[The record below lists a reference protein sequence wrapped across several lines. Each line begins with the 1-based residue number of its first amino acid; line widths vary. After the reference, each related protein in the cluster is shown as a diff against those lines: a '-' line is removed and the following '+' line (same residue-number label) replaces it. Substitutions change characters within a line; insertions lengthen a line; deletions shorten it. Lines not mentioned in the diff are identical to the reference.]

1 MKIPSTRVVVP
12 NLFTLGATFC
22 GISALWLAF
31 EAKGADDFY
40 LATTLIPLACFLD
53 GLDGRVARML
63 NGETKFGMELDSLSD
78 AITFGVA
85 PGFLLYAWALKPY
98 ELGGL
103 FVAFVFAAAA
113 MVRLARFNV
122 QTADPARGNRYFTGL
137 PAPMGGMG
145 IAALIAFQIE
155 VFDRSEALDRERPYL
170 AAYAVLLAVLM
181 VSEVPFRTFKDVRMT
196 GRVKATIGAILAM
209 VVVVGLWQG
218 FMISLSLV
226 HTVYLVTGLVA
237 ALFVRRGAA
246 DGASMVATD
255 TEDDDE
261 GV

>member
-31 EAKGADDFY
+31 EAKVADDFY
-40 LATTLIPLACFLD
+40 LATTLIPLACVLD

-63 NGETKFGMELDSLSD
+63 QGETKFGMELDSLSD

-85 PGFLLYAWALKPY
+85 PGFLLYAWALKSF

-103 FVAFVFAAAA
+103 FVAFLFAAAA

-122 QTADPARGNRYFTGL
+122 QTADPTKGNRYFTGL

-145 IAALIAFQIE
+145 LASIIALQIE
-155 VFDRSEALDRERPYL
+155 VFDRSEALPGERAWL
-170 AAYAVLLAVLM
+170 AGYAVLLALLM
-181 VSEVPFRTFKDVRMT
+181 VSEVPFRTFKDVRMS
-196 GRVKATIGAILAM
+196 GPVKATLAGVLAAI
-209 VVVVGLWQG
+209 VVVGIWQG
-218 FMISLSLV
+218 FMISLSIV
-226 HTVYLVTGLVA
+226 HTIYLVTGLGA
-237 ALFVRRGAA
+237 ALVAKVRGPSEAHQTSVEA
-246 DGASMVATD
+246 D
-255 TEDDDE
+255 EDE
-261 GV
+261 GTA

>member
-31 EAKGADDFY
+31 EAKSADDFY

-103 FVAFVFAAAA
+103 FVAFAFAAAA

-122 QTADPARGNRYFTGL
+122 QAEDPARGNRYFTGL
-137 PAPMGGMG
+137 PAPMGGM
-145 IAALIAFQIE
+145 
-155 VFDRSEALDRERPYL
+155 
-170 AAYAVLLAVLM
+170 VLM

-196 GRVKATIGAILAM
+196 AGVKVTIGAVLAA
-209 VVVVGLWQG
+209 VVAVGLWQG

-226 HTVYLVTGLVA
+226 HTVYLVTGLGAALLGLRVA
-237 ALFVRRGAA
+237 APGSGAVV
-246 DGASMVATD
+246 SD
-255 TEDDDE
+255 TEEEDE
-261 GV
+261 SV

>member
-85 PGFLLYAWALKPY
+85 PGFLLYAWALKSY

-122 QTADPARGNRYFTGL
+122 QTADPARGSRYFTGL

-145 IAALIAFQIE
+145 IASIIALQIE
-155 VFDRSEALDRERPYL
+155 VFDRSEALDAERPLL

-196 GRVKATIGAILAM
+196 GPVKVTVGAILAA
-209 VVVVGLWQG
+209 VVVVGMWQG

-226 HTVYLVTGLVA
+226 HSVYLVTGLA
-237 ALFVRRGAA
+237 SALFGLGGAA
-246 DGASMVATD
+246 GGPGKGAVES
-255 TEDDDE
+255 EGDDDS
-261 GV
+261 V

>member
-1 MKIPSTRVVVP
+1 
-12 NLFTLGATFC
+12 
-22 GISALWLAF
+22 
-31 EAKGADDFY
+31 
-40 LATTLIPLACFLD
+40 
-53 GLDGRVARML
+53 
-63 NGETKFGMELDSLSD
+63 
-78 AITFGVA
+78 
-85 PGFLLYAWALKPY
+85 LLYAWALKPY

-145 IAALIAFQIE
+145 IAAIIAFQIE
-155 VFDRSEALDRERPYL
+155 VFDRGEALEHERPFL

-196 GRVKATIGAILAM
+196 GRVKATLGAALAA

-237 ALFVRRGAA
+237 ALFVRRGTAA
-246 DGASMVATD
+246 PAGMVGID
-255 TEDDDE
+255 TEEDDE
-261 GV
+261 GA

>member
-145 IAALIAFQIE
+145 IAAIIAFQIE
-155 VFDRSEALDRERPYL
+155 VFDRSSALDRERPFL

-181 VSEVPFRTFKDVRMT
+181 VSEVPFRTFKDVRLT
-196 GRVKATIGAILAM
+196 GSVKVTVGAILAA
-209 VVVVGLWQG
+209 VVVVGMWQG

-226 HTVYLVTGLVA
+226 HTVYLVTGLAA
-237 ALFVRRGAA
+237 ALWGLRGAA
-246 DGASMVATD
+246 DGAGKGATESEGD
-255 TEDDDE
+255 EDS
-261 GV
+261 V